1 MTALLWARPVF
12 AAILFALVG
21 LHVWTACAVDDSAS
35 QAKRQPRTQP
45 TRQPTRQQ

>member
-21 LHVWTACAVDDSAS
+21 LHVWSACAVDDPAS
-35 QAKRQPRTQP
+35 QAKRQPGNQP
-45 TRQPTRQQ
+45 TRHSTRQQ